1 MLTYNFRQLEM
12 FLLSLKNYGKFMEKF
27 QMLYMLR
34 EKECSLF
41 DLYKDFRWCDFVMA
55 TKKCCMASHIFLDC
69 VTVIQ
74 HDNHINANLHLV
86 WFKILMKNVDKP
98 YLWRSKI
105 KSLNFCSK
113 KNEINGQLF
122 YLSEKVWICDKAI
135 YFALLF
141 CVVNNIF

>member
-1 MLTYNFRQLEM
+1 LKCFFCLWRIMGNLWKNFKCFICLEKKNVVCLTCTKT
-12 FLLSLKNYGKFMEKF
+12 SGGVT
-27 QMLYMLR
+27 
-34 EKECSLF
+34 
-41 DLYKDFRWCDFVMA
+41 FRWCDFVMA